1 MSEPAS
7 KHLFEWQDVGGVA
20 VVQFRTTVLRDE
32 RQIRGIFDQL
42 DELVTAGQTKV
53 VMSFAGLEVF
63 ASYAIGK
70 LIRFNDR
77 LRPPEGRLALCEL
90 TPIVEEIIEIMN
102 LQKRFQIYP
111 TEQAAL
117 ESFV

>member
-1 MSEPAS
+1 MSENE
-7 KHLFEWQDVGGVA
+7 HLFEWQDVGGVT
-20 VVQFRTTVLRDE
+20 VVHFKTPHLRDE
-32 RQIRGIFDQL
+32 RRIRAIFDQL
-42 DELVTAGQTKV
+42 DELVAGGRTKV
-53 VMSFAGLEVF
+53 VMNFSGLEAF

-77 LRPPEGRLALCEL
+77 LQPPEGRLALCEL
-90 TPIVEEIIEIMN
+90 SPMVEEIIDIMN
-102 LQKRFQIYP
+102 LHKRFQIYP